1 MIFVLEKL
9 LYKYVFLCQSL
20 FCDLIEFE
28 VNMKGKWKNEEIKKL
43 FDCVEKGNKKNL
55 SVLDSF
61 RLFAKNSNRN
71 ALSVR
76 NFYYA
81 YVKELKANSDLC
93 KELNIDITKH
103 DIQKFRHF
111 DDFDEKKLTEK
122 IENLLAD
129 GMSIRGACLKL
140 ADGNATEMLRLQ
152 NKYRNIKKETKVFN
166 FPIKNSEKLQKTGQ
180 KIDFS
185 IENQNVKLTDD
196 DIKSLF
202 LGLVN
207 LVKETAKEDNKSQI
221 EKMVIK
227 TEEENRKHL
236 VELEQKQNEI
246 ERLKKYAL
254 ELQEKN
260 KSLSTALKNYRV
272 DFLSKNQSNFTNPNN
287 NI

>member
-1 MIFVLEKL
+1 
-9 LYKYVFLCQSL
+9 
-20 FCDLIEFE
+20 
-28 VNMKGKWKNEEIKKL
+28 MKGKWKNEEIKKL

-81 YVKELKANSDLC
+81 YVKELKSNTDLC
-93 KELNIDITKH
+93 KTLNIDISKH
-103 DIQKFRHF
+103 DVQKFKHF
-111 DDFDEKKLTEK
+111 DDFDEKKLVNEIDILTG
-122 IENLLAD
+122 D

-152 NKYRNIKKETKVFN
+152 NKYRNIKKETKVFD
-166 FPIKNSEKLQKTGQ
+166 FPAKNSKKMQKNGQ
-180 KIDFS
+180 KVDFN
-185 IENQNVKLTDD
+185 IKNQNVKLTDD

-207 LVKETAKEDNKSQI
+207 LVKETAKEDSKSQI
-221 EKMVIK
+221 EKIVIK

-236 VELEQKQNEI
+236 IELEQKQNEI
-246 ERLKKYAL
+246 ERLKKYAI

-260 KSLSTALKNYRV
+260 KSLSTALENYRV
-272 DFLSKNQSNFTNPNN
+272 DFLSKNNN
-287 NI
+287 NSINPTSNI